1 MSTAASRN
9 ALNGGS
15 VQRVTLYDGGGTP
28 LTPTSGG
35 SLPVTQTK
43 VALTAMSPATA
54 IVTGSS
60 ALMVASNGNRKGLIL
75 THLGSSGPVSL
86 SFGATT
92 NLAILNG
99 GLSLTAGTRW
109 TMDDY
114 AFTTSAI
121 NAIAQAS
128 GPTISIQEWT
138 T

>member
-1 MSTAASRN
+1 MGSASQRN
-9 ALNGGS
+9 ELDGRS
-15 VQRVTLYDGGGTP
+15 IQRVTLYDGGGNP
-28 LTPTSGG
+28 VNLTSG
-35 SLPVTQTK
+35 SVPATITK
-43 VALTAMSPATA
+43 VALTAVSPASAVVTA
-54 IVTGSS
+54 SS
-60 ALMVASNGNRKGLIL
+60 AQMIASNGLRKGLIL

-92 NLAILNG
+92 NLAVLNA

-121 NAIAQAS
+121 NAIATAS